1 MERTRRYILLYLVGA
16 AVILLGV
23 ACGSS
28 LPGSSS
34 FAQPQPT
41 TAIAAFSIS
50 ATDTAIISTTMPS
63 SATPAAE
70 ENVLSE
76 YQNALLERARQQGSV
91 RIIVVLAVPWQPEG
105 DLTDEAAAETQ
116 RQVIADAQAAFLSR
130 LSLLN
135 VSEIT
140 RFQFIPSIAMVVD
153 PTALE
158 AIFADAGVQSV
169 QEDGVASPSNDA
181 PAAPSFSAPN

>member
-1 MERTRRYILLYLVGA
+1 M
-16 AVILLGV
+16 
-23 ACGSS
+23 
-28 LPGSSS
+28 
-34 FAQPQPT
+34 
-41 TAIAAFSIS
+41 
-50 ATDTAIISTTMPS
+50 
-63 SATPAAE
+63 
-70 ENVLSE
+70 SE
-76 YQNALLERARQQGSV
+76 YQNALLERARQHGSV